1 MSFCVSTMVVT
12 QMVFEIVM
20 ERKVAAFVILGIAN
34 VIQHNRLITIIND
47 VSAIVDYLLP
57 IYCIC

>member
-20 ERKVAAFVILGIAN
+20 ERKVAAFVILGIAY

>member
-1 MSFCVSTMVVT
+1 MRKLIWLLLL
-12 QMVFEIVM
+12 IVM
-20 ERKVAAFVILGIAN
+20 VAFIFYNSSLPAVQSDGAS
-34 VIQHNRLITIIND
+34 RLLAITIIND